1 MSNTSIVIFFVLAAL
16 VTYIVYNFRKM
27 KNTPV
32 VEDNEKIKTLTDQNF
47 EHQIKSGVILVDFWA
62 SWCMPCKMMA
72 PVLNEVSEELT
83 GNATVGKL
91 NVEQN
96 QAASSKYGVRNIPTL
111 LLFKNGKEI
120 NRFVGVKTKDFL
132 LKEIIKVQ

>member
-1 MSNTSIVIFFVLAAL
+1 MAAL
-16 VTYIVYNFRKM
+16 VTYFVYNFRKM

-32 VEDNEKIKTLTDQNF
+32 VEDNEKIKKLTDQNF

-111 LLFKNGKEI
+111 LLFKNGIEI
-120 NRFVGVKTKDFL
+120 NRFVGVKTKEFL

>member
-1 MSNTSIVIFFVLAAL
+1 MSNTSIIIFFVLAAL
-16 VTYIVYNFRKM
+16 VTYFVYNFRKM

-32 VEDNEKIKTLTDQNF
+32 VEDNEKIKKLTDQNF

-111 LLFKNGKEI
+111 LLFKNGIEI
-120 NRFVGVKTKDFL
+120 NRFVGVKTKEFL